1 MSAKENI
8 KKGLTIVPRL
18 IKNEFHKNR
27 SSVPFLMCISF
38 LISFVG
44 ARLWVI
50 YLGAHETT
58 PPPTSIG
65 RNVVLGGY
73 HIHHITYGIILIS
86 ISAWLS
92 INYWSRS
99 IVRISSILY
108 GLGLGLI
115 VDELGFIIGGIEAYR
130 ADREVFYLAVLIIV
144 ILLSVVYFPS
154 FYSSIKRDLKRW
166 KRIFLDRR

>member
-1 MSAKENI
+1 MSAKDSI
-8 KKGLTIVPRL
+8 KKGITLVPRL
-18 IKNEFHKNR
+18 LKNEFNKNR
-27 SSVPFLMCISF
+27 SSIPFLMSISF
-38 LISFVG
+38 LISFIS
-44 ARLWVI
+44 ARMWVI
-50 YLGAHETT
+50 YFGSYQTT
-58 PPPTSIG
+58 PPSTSIG

-99 IVRISSILY
+99 IIRISSILY

-130 ADREVFYLAVLIIV
+130 ADREVFYIAVLIMA

-166 KRIFLDRR
+166 KRVFFQQK

>member
-1 MSAKENI
+1 MTVKEKI
-8 KKGLTIVPRL
+8 KNALTLTPRL
-18 IKNEFHKNR
+18 FKREINKNR
-27 SSVPFLMCISF
+27 SSVPFLISISF
-38 LISFVG
+38 LASFIG

-50 YLGAHETT
+50 YLGAAETT
-58 PPPTSIG
+58 PPPTSVG

-108 GLGLGLI
+108 GLGLGLVI
-115 VDELGFIIGGIEAYR
+115 EQLGFIIGGIEAYR
-130 ADREVFYLAVLIIV
+130 ADIEVFFIAVLIIA

-154 FYSSIKRDLKRW
+154 FYSSMKRDIKRWR
-166 KRIFLDRR
+166 RIFQR